1 MKNKNRKLNT
11 YEVFINQKARERR
24 ETLASINPINELR
37 KSNNRKI
44 TDNVIDIQSNT
55 NNYEDYSQ
63 LGYDKNYKIKGLV
76 EDNPK
81 YRRRISKHM
90 REALFQSVKDQGLYS
105 ETEDE
110 SDDDD
115 DSLKSDNSDES
126 SRNIY
131 SDVNNSSNNYKHDGE
146 YKITYIENDESKK

>member
-1 MKNKNRKLNT
+1 MLD
-11 YEVFINQKARERR
+11 RERR

-44 TDNVIDIQSNT
+44 TDNVIDIQTNT
-55 NNYEDYSQ
+55 NNLEDYSQ

-126 SRNIY
+126 SKNIY